1 MMSWRE
7 RLEVLPSEQRIL
19 VEGGSLSQRFSKRP
33 LTLTHPAI
41 IGGFYGFLVSMA
53 LLLPYSYENG
63 WTQDTIR
70 DLAFLSVLLMLI
82 LAITGHFSLII
93 AQILKRP
100 PISLRRDLVYPM
112 PFIGL
117 TILSVM
123 LVTGLESEMS
133 EDISTWVRYIGWI
146 LLLTPGPVYVH
157 LSWAPRWRLLCRL
170 EEGLDPFEGEMPSK
184 SVTGT
189 LENGEDFDMEMAIE
203 DIEDDPPLLHVAD
216 GEE

>member
-53 LLLPYSYENG
+53 LLLPYGYENG

-189 LENGEDFDMEMAIE
+189 LENGEDSDMEMAIE

>member
-1 MMSWRE
+1 MSWRN
-7 RLEVLPSEQRIL
+7 RLDDLPPDQRIL

-33 LTLTHPAI
+33 LALTHPAL

-53 LLLPYSYENG
+53 LLLPNGYENG
-63 WTQDTIR
+63 WNQDSMR
-70 DLAFLSVLLMLI
+70 DLAFLGIVLMLV
-82 LAITGHFSLII
+82 LAITGHASLFI
-93 AQILKRP
+93 AQLLKRP

-117 TILSVM
+117 SILSVM
-123 LVTGLESEMS
+123 LVTELESGMS
-133 EDISTWVRYIGWI
+133 ENLSTYIQYLGWALI
-146 LLLTPGPVYVH
+146 LTPGPVYVH

-184 SVTGT
+184 PADDQ
-189 LENGEDFDMEMAIE
+189 LEDLEDSDFEMAIE
-203 DIEDDPPLLHVAD
+203 DIEEDPPILHAAE